1 MPDLLN
7 PVSRTRPRT
16 RWLSRAVVA
25 LALCTAGEVVRADAV
40 PSRVAALISQAQLAG
55 EGELRWLGLKVYTAQ
70 LFSGPGGLKFDRI
83 SDQQMALELR
93 YLTSLKSETIAESS
107 AQEIER
113 MGFGDA
119 ARRTRWLTEMRQV
132 FPNVQRGD
140 RLTGVVEPGRGT
152 RFFLNDKP
160 LGQIEDAEFSNAFFA
175 IWLDAR
181 TRAPSLR
188 ESLMRRS
195 ASLSGTKP

>member
-1 MPDLLN
+1 
-7 PVSRTRPRT
+7 
-16 RWLSRAVVA
+16 
-25 LALCTAGEVVRADAV
+25 
-40 PSRVAALISQAQLAG
+40 
-55 EGELRWLGLKVYTAQ
+55 
-70 LFSGPGGLKFDRI
+70 
-83 SDQQMALELR
+83 
-93 YLTSLKSETIAESS
+93 
-107 AQEIER
+107 
-113 MGFGDA
+113 
-119 ARRTRWLTEMRQV
+119 MRQV